1 MATYTK
7 MAIPIRASYV
17 WKVEGNEL
25 KVDYVMVEMMMY
37 LVGMK
42 DKEMNSGGGRL
53 LYA

>member
-1 MATYTK
+1 M
-7 MAIPIRASYV
+7 

-42 DKEMNSGGGRL
+42 DKEMNSGDDRL